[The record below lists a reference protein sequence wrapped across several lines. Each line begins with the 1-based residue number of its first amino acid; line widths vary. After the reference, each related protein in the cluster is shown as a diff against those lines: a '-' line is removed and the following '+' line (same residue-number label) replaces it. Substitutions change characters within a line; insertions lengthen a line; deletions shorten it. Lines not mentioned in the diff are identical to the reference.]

1 VVAAA
6 GVTAPTRWA
15 KKVEEAM
22 NSPEVKLLNRNADG
36 AATKLTQPLA

>member
-6 GVTAPTRWA
+6 GVTAPTWWA

-22 NSPEVKLLNRNADG
+22 NSPEVKLLKRNADD
-36 AATKLTQPLA
+36 AATHLAQPLA